1 MGAAVVP
8 AAPLLSDQS
17 AMSRSIL
24 SRDFVA
30 GCILLVFSVIYYLA
44 ATAIPE
50 SRLSDSVGPGGMP
63 KAYGIALGVLS
74 VLLIVQSLLARR
86 HAVAN
91 ASDAKVR
98 DAARKDLHGAM
109 RAAVM
114 LAIGVAYVILLP
126 LIGYILSIALLIG
139 ATAWYQERKRP
150 HWLVPTAIIGA
161 GALWIVF
168 VEVLQIAQPAGF
180 WPSLF

>member
-1 MGAAVVP
+1 
-8 AAPLLSDQS
+8 
-17 AMSRSIL
+17 MSRSLL
-24 SRDFVA
+24 SRDFAA
-30 GCILLVFSVIYYLA
+30 GCILLVFSVIYYLGA
-44 ATAIPE
+44 AAIPE

-63 KAYGIALGVLS
+63 KAYGIALGALS
-74 VLLIVQSLLARR
+74 ILLIAQALMARR
-86 HAVAN
+86 HAVA
-91 ASDAKVR
+91 AAPDVKAEE
-98 DAARKDLHGAM
+98 AARKDLAATL

-139 ATAWYQERKRP
+139 ATALYQERARP
-150 HWLVPTAIIGA
+150 RWVVPTAIIGA

>member
-1 MGAAVVP
+1 
-8 AAPLLSDQS
+8 
-17 AMSRSIL
+17 MSRSFL
-24 SRDFVA
+24 SRDFAA

-44 ATAIPE
+44 AAAIPD
-50 SRLSDSVGPGGMP
+50 SRLSDSVGSGGMP

-74 VLLIVQSLLARR
+74 ILLIGQALLSRR
-86 HAVAN
+86 HAVA
-91 ASDAKVR
+91 AAPEAKAQE
-98 DAARKDLHGAM
+98 AARKDLKAAL

-114 LAIGVAYVILLP
+114 LGIGVAYVILLP

-139 ATAWYQERKRP
+139 ATAWYQERARP
-150 HWLVPTAIIGA
+150 RWVVPTAIIGA